1 MPSTVRR
8 PKPLYV
14 EALIAADQELVWNLT
29 QLPQHHQRWDARF
42 TRISY
47 LPATDPTAPVR
58 FHYLLGLPERAGRR
72 DGTAN
77 SPSEGPRRGL
87 RLTGVGITTADRSRP
102 DGSRISALRFRADS
116 PLSPL
121 GEGAGYWRY
130 RADPAGVRFSTG
142 YDYRTWPGHVGAAA
156 DRWCVRPLVGWLTAW
171 SFDRL
176 RLWAERGITPERSRR
191 QAAAEV
197 LVRSSSVLLAALLL
211 GPAAGLPLLALVL
224 LLPPLPGTPAARRC
238 RRQPAGY
245 GNRRAPHLL
254 TTLEDP

>member
-1 MPSTVRR
+1 MPTAGRR

-14 EALIAADQELVWNLT
+14 ETLIAADQELVWNLT

-47 LPATDPTAPVR
+47 LPSADPAAPVR
-58 FHYLLGLPERAGRR
+58 FHYSLGLPPRAGASRR
-72 DGTAN
+72 
-77 SPSEGPRRGL
+77 PRGGL
-87 RLTGVGITTADRSRP
+87 RLTGVGVTTAERSRP

-116 PLSPL
+116 ALSPL

-142 YDYRTWPGHVGAAA
+142 YDYRPWPGRAGALV
-156 DRWCVRPLVGWLTAW
+156 DRCCVRPMVGWLTAW

-176 RLWAERGITPERSRR
+176 RLWAERGIPPERSRR
-191 QAAAEV
+191 QAVAELVVRTAAV
-197 LVRSSSVLLAALLL
+197 LSAALPL
-211 GPAAGLPLLALVL
+211 GPAAGLPLLVLVL

-238 RRQPAGY
+238 RRQPPGRDAA
-245 GNRRAPHLL
+245 RVPDTL
-254 TTLEDP
+254 TTLEGP

>member
-1 MPSTVRR
+1 MPSTVGR

-14 EALIAADQELVWNLT
+14 ETLIAADQELVWNLT

-47 LPATDPTAPVR
+47 LPSTDPAAPVR
-58 FHYLLGLPERAGRR
+58 FRYVLGLPERTSSRT
-72 DGTAN
+72 DGTN
-77 SPSEGPRRGL
+77 GPIEGPRRGP
-87 RLTGVGITTADRSRP
+87 RLTGIGITTADRCRP

-116 PLSPL
+116 ALSPL

-130 RADPAGVRFSTG
+130 RADPTGVRFSTG
-142 YDYRTWPGHVGAAA
+142 YDYRPWPGRLGAAA
-156 DRWCVRPLVGWLTAW
+156 DRWCVRPVVGWLTAW

-176 RLWAERGITPERSRR
+176 RLWAERGIPPERSRR
-191 QAAAEV
+191 QATAEV
-197 LVRSSSVLLAALLL
+197 MARSSAVVLAALLL
-211 GPAAGLPLLALVL
+211 GPAGGLPLLALVL

-238 RRQPAGY
+238 RRQPASRDGA
-245 GNRRAPHLL
+245 RAPHLL